1 VQMEHVGAAGT
12 GPREQIDPGG
22 DEPLITGIVDG
33 GKDAIGRTRA
43 ILVGRWEGNRR
54 NQWLRARKRRRV
66 SERMDVDPGE
76 EARRVGR
83 LAPPSQRARG
93 QRQPPAAVGSARASA
108 RATCAEPPRG
118 KKKSAETTNPRA
130 AGAPP
135 PRSRCCPHAKS
146 PATRTARFSSFGRA
160 AARGSVAVDDTDG
173 RERIGRRARVRSN
186 ATRQR
191 LARGSC
197 PLPAWKQRCTTA

>member
-1 VQMEHVGAAGT
+1 MEHVGAAGT
-12 GPREQIDPGG
+12 GAREQIDPGS

-54 NQWLRARKRRRV
+54 NQRLRALERRRV
-66 SERMDVDPGE
+66 VERVDVDPGE
-76 EARRVGR
+76 EARRVRR

-93 QRQPPAAVGSARASA
+93 QPQPPACGRQCASERVRDLRRA
-108 RATCAEPPRG
+108 ATG
-118 KKKSAETTNPRA
+118 KKKSAETTSPRA
-130 AGAPP
+130 AGARP
-135 PRSRCCPHAKS
+135 PRARRCPHAKS
-146 PATRTARFSSFGRA
+146 PAVRTARFSSFARA
-160 AARGSVAVDDTDG
+160 AARGSVAVDHTDV
-173 RERIGRRARVRSN
+173 RERIGRGARARSK

-197 PLPAWKQRCTTA
+197 ALPPWEQRRTTA